1 MRAHTSRSAV
11 VFTLALAVSLAG
23 CASGGGGSSRPAG
36 ASSTRIV
43 KAELDALGPMS
54 AQQAIERLRPRWLQ
68 SRAGI
73 TGGAG
78 PVLYVDGARR
88 SSLGDLAGMRI
99 SDVQQMEYM
108 SSSDASNRYGTGHTG
123 GAIIVTTR

>member
-1 MRAHTSRSAV
+1 MRAHTSRSAI
-11 VFTLALAVSLAG
+11 VFTLALAIGLAG
-23 CASGGGGSSRPAG
+23 CASGGGSSSRPAG

-43 KAELDALGPMS
+43 KAELDQLGPMS

-88 SSLGDLAGMRI
+88 SSITDLSGMRL
-99 SDVQQMEYM
+99 SDIQEMQYM
-108 SSSDASNRYGTGHTG
+108 SSSDATNRFGTGHTG
-123 GAIIVTTR
+123 GAIMVSTR